1 MEHNKNIENLGLK
14 EINRIPFQM
23 LHLERFLHPDF
34 CIIYNVNPEVRRIM
48 IKEYPYRMTE
58 GRLMF
63 LRQGHAR
70 ARINLKEIEIEA
82 PAVVIISPE
91 TIAQVLSMSDDAKG
105 SIVVFTNEFIGE
117 IRHEQLVQKFI
128 NGMLSLPL
136 HLSDKDFACIGQFF
150 ATIWSVVQTY
160 GLQRDVLQ
168 SLLQALLQELFVLVK
183 RQFQEE
189 VKRQSRQEQLFN
201 QFISLVNQYART
213 ERNVS
218 FYADKLYLTPRYL
231 NSVVKQ
237 ASHRT
242 VMDWVNDSVILE
254 AKVMLKYG
262 DKLVYQVS
270 DELNFPNVSFFC
282 KFFKRHTG
290 MTPQAYQKSK

>member
-91 TIAQVLSMSDDAKG
+91 TIAQVY
-105 SIVVFTNEFIGE
+105 V
-117 IRHEQLVQKFI
+117 
-128 NGMLSLPL
+128 
-136 HLSDKDFACIGQFF
+136 
-150 ATIWSVVQTY
+150 
-160 GLQRDVLQ
+160 
-168 SLLQALLQELFVLVK
+168 
-183 RQFQEE
+183 
-189 VKRQSRQEQLFN
+189 
-201 QFISLVNQYART
+201 
-213 ERNVS
+213 
-218 FYADKLYLTPRYL
+218 
-231 NSVVKQ
+231 
-237 ASHRT
+237 
-242 VMDWVNDSVILE
+242 
-254 AKVMLKYG
+254 
-262 DKLVYQVS
+262 
-270 DELNFPNVSFFC
+270 
-282 KFFKRHTG
+282 
-290 MTPQAYQKSK
+290 